1 MEALA
6 PPSVVFHLS
15 CLEAWRA
22 SSLEVRRFLKWMPAS
37 CRAVRSLPSV
47 ASSVARAPANSG
59 KLDCS
64 ADWRACSA
72 AVRTA
77 GSAPSPG
84 RNGEEGEG
92 RGGGVSHGRGHL
104 EEEEDGREQ
113 KTKTPPIRRPRSSP
127 PAFAAQTET
136 GRAPSAATHPIRS
149 EPIRSEPG
157 KGGADR
163 PRGRG
168 RRREGRG
175 GEGASHVKRS
185 RREGSGG
192 GRGEKRSGRGA
203 VPRKA
208 SRLRAGNGGTGT
220 NLQAAP
226 PVPEPPKPPATR
238 AAAPAPP

>member
-84 RNGEEGEG
+84 RNGEEEEG

-104 EEEEDGREQ
+104 EEEDGREQ
-113 KTKTPPIRRPRSSP
+113 KSKTPPIRRPRSSP
-127 PAFAAQTET
+127 PAFAAAQT
-136 GRAPSAATHPIRS
+136 
-149 EPIRSEPG
+149 
-157 KGGADR
+157 
-163 PRGRG
+163 
-168 RRREGRG
+168 
-175 GEGASHVKRS
+175 
-185 RREGSGG
+185 
-192 GRGEKRSGRGA
+192 
-203 VPRKA
+203 
-208 SRLRAGNGGTGT
+208 
-220 NLQAAP
+220 
-226 PVPEPPKPPATR
+226 
-238 AAAPAPP
+238 